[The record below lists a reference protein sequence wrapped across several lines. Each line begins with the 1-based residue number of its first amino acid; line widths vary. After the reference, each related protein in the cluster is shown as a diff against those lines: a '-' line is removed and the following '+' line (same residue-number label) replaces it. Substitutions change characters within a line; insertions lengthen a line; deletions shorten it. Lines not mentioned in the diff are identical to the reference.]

1 MKKKR
6 YSNCFTILYKRQPI
20 YDEYV
25 LFTPCHY
32 IEGSIDSSDNC
43 FIDNSGNMFYGCNC
57 FEAVE
62 TQIDLTHYFDIS
74 ANDLLDRYKLYNV
87 YEAVGLFYEEIR
99 KVMLIGKIDHKR
111 RVINLFSISNEQLVA
126 LTKAPSYSLANG
138 EGVVTISKTQLQML
152 LELKNKD
159 ELKKQLG
166 RFLKYTK
173 GVETVTSQKQT
184 NVVVETNTDGSII
197 SNVSVVPSEVKVD
210 TVLPQQEIKID
221 ALQMKEFITSHL
233 IGQDSTVEDIIAAII
248 SNFNM
253 QAKEERILPFIV
265 GPTGSG
271 KSFLFELIGKVV
283 NRPVIVVDCSN
294 VTQEGYH
301 GKSVDDILRELY
313 YLCGKNVE
321 TMQTAIVFL
330 DEIDKKAAR
339 GNYVGDIGA
348 QQNLLKFIEGGIF
361 VVELDKTGMSKITVD
376 TSKMLFAAGGA
387 FEDLFEKKKR
397 KIGYGNTS
405 EDKINITRKDL
416 IEFGMIPEL
425 VARFNLFEVYN
436 EVTFDMM
443 YQQLTTSLS
452 SPIIIKQRQFLRDFG
467 ITLEFSDSFYKKL
480 CGEAIE
486 QKSGFRGINAK
497 VNECLIKAQFK
508 LQQGS
513 QYSKLIISEETIDNP
528 YVYQLIK

>member
-1 MKKKR
+1 MKKKVHA
-6 YSNCFTILYKRQPI
+6 NCFTILYKRQFI

-32 IEGSIDSSDNC
+32 IEGAIDSSDNC
-43 FIDNSGNMFYGCNC
+43 FMDNSGNVFYGCND

-62 TQIDLTHYFDIS
+62 NQIDLTHYFDIS
-74 ANDLLDRYKLYNV
+74 ASDLLDRYKLYNA

-99 KVMLIGKIDHKR
+99 KVMLIGKIDREKR
-111 RVINLFSISNEQLVA
+111 IVDLFSISNEQLVA
-126 LTKAPSYSLANG
+126 LTKSPTYSIENG

-152 LELKNKD
+152 LNIKNRD
-159 ELKKQLG
+159 ELKKKLG
-166 RFLKYTK
+166 KFLKYSK
-173 GVETVTSQKQT
+173 GVETVTNQKGK
-184 NVVVETNTDGSII
+184 NVVVQTNTDGSVIA
-197 SNVSVVPSEVKVD
+197 SVAVVPTEVKKEQPHESEQK
-210 TVLPQQEIKID
+210 LD
-221 ALQMKEFITSHL
+221 ALEMKEFITSHL
-233 IGQDSTVEDIIAAII
+233 IGQDSTVEDVITTII

-253 QAKEERILPFIV
+253 QEKEERILPFIV

-271 KSFLFELIGKVV
+271 KSFLFELIGKIV
-283 NRPVIVVDCSN
+283 NRPVINVDCTN

-313 YLCGKNVE
+313 YLCGKDVGK
-321 TMQTAIVFL
+321 MQTAIVFL
-330 DEIDKKAAR
+330 DEIDKKAGR
-339 GNYVGDIGA
+339 GNYVSDIGA
-348 QQNLLKFIEGGIF
+348 QQNLLKFIEGGTF
-361 VVELDKTGMSKITVD
+361 VVELDKAGMNKITVD
-376 TSKMLFAAGGA
+376 TSRMLFAAGGA
-387 FEDLFEKKKR
+387 FEELFEKKKR
-397 KIGYGNTS
+397 KIGYGNS
-405 EDKINITRKDL
+405 EEEKVTITRKDL
-416 IEFGMIPEL
+416 VDFGMIPEL

-443 YQQLTTSLS
+443 YEQLTTSLS
-452 SPIIIKQRQFLRDFG
+452 SPVVIKKKQFLRDYG

-508 LQQGS
+508 LQQDS
-513 QYSKLIISEETIDNP
+513 TYSKLIISDETIDNP